1 MRFYAAITGLVF
13 AALVALTVLF
23 GSWYTIDEGE
33 RGILLTNGSFTSV
46 EGPGLHFKTP
56 WFQSVRKISTRQG
69 NLNWEGTSALLSYSK
84 DQQTA
89 SLAVTVTYHVPE
101 GDVKD
106 VYQHYG
112 SIETLLSRTI
122 EQTVPAS
129 VKTVFGQ
136 YTAVKVIQERGTF
149 NSEIA
154 KAVIEGVNGPI
165 VVDSVQ
171 VKNIDF
177 SDAYEQTIEARMMAE
192 VEVQKQNQVLAQEK
206 VKADIAVAQAR
217 GRADSLKAEADAN
230 AYKLKAEGEASA
242 FKLKAEGEATA
253 AAIEARAKALA
264 ANSALVELTK
274 AEKWNGALPVTM
286 QPNAAIPF
294 MNVGKGE

>member
-1 MRFYAAITGLVF
+1 MRFYAAITALVF
-13 AALVALTVLF
+13 ATIIAITVLF

-33 RGILLTNGSFTSV
+33 RGVLLTNGSFTSV

-56 WFQSVRKISTRQG
+56 WFQSIRKISTRQG
-69 NLNWEGTSALLSYSK
+69 NLQWEGESGLLSYSK

-89 SLAVTVTYHVPE
+89 TLAVTVTYHVPE
-101 GDVKD
+101 GDVKS
-106 VYQHYG
+106 VYQSYG
-112 SIETLLSRTI
+112 SIDTLIAKTI

-136 YTAVKVIQERGTF
+136 YTAVRVIQERGTF
-149 NSEIA
+149 NAEIA

-192 VEVQKQNQVLAQEK
+192 VEVQKQNQVLAQER
-206 VKADIAVAQAR
+206 VKADIAVAQAK
-217 GRADSLKAEADAN
+217 GRADSVKAEAA
-230 AYKLKAEGEASA
+230 ASAFKVKAEGEANA
-242 FKLKAEGEATA
+242 FKLEAEGKATA
-253 AAIEARAKALA
+253 SAIKARAEALA
-264 ANSALVELTK
+264 TNPALVELTK
-274 AEKWNGALPVTM
+274 AEQWNGALPTTM
-286 QPNAAIPF
+286 QPNTAIPF
-294 MNVGKGE
+294 MNVGSGQ

>member
-1 MRFYAAITGLVF
+1 MRFYAAITALVL

-33 RGILLTNGSFTSV
+33 RGVLLTNGSFTSV

-56 WFQSVRKISTRQG
+56 ILQSVRKISTRQG
-69 NLNWEGTSALLSYSK
+69 NLQWTGDSGLLSYSK

-89 SLAVTVTYHVPE
+89 NLAVTVTYHVPE
-101 GDVKD
+101 GDVKE
-106 VYQHYG
+106 VYQRYG
-112 SIETLLSRTI
+112 SIDTLLSKTI

-136 YTAVKVIQERGTF
+136 YTAVKVIQERGKF

-154 KAVIEGVNGPI
+154 KAVIDSVNGPI

-171 VKNIDF
+171 VINIDF
-177 SDAYEQTIEARMMAE
+177 SDAYERTVEARMVAE
-192 VEVQKQNQVLAQEK
+192 VEVAKQNQVLAQEK
-206 VKADIAVAQAR
+206 VKADIAVAQAK
-217 GRADSLKAEADAN
+217 GRADSVKAEADAN

-253 AAIEARAKALA
+253 AAIKARAEALA
-264 ANSALVELTK
+264 ANAALVELTK
-274 AEKWNGALPVTM
+274 AERWNGALPVTM

-294 MNVGKGE
+294 MNVGQ